1 MCLEKVTENISDN
14 CSANILGWVYFWLS
28 CRFKVSAEMAHHRR
42 CFHNF
47 LKNVSNSYCAGV
59 HPSIF
64 DAKRELS
71 WKSPSNYMT
80 ILKVYIENS
89 EAVCT
94 LFSGACSKG
103 KTFCYQNYF
112 MLLCTNYYLM
122 GSIDLLL
129 LQLPNIKKPCF
140 LYFIIE
146 NLYVAVCWLASKA
159 IATQRDFRKISL
171 LKWSEFRRINWFL
184 FLLKSPENDF
194 VISSRGIEV
203 T

>member
-1 MCLEKVTENISDN
+1 MFQIVTMLESTLVYLMQKENYLENHPQI
-14 CSANILGWVYFWLS
+14 IWL
-28 CRFKVSAEMAHHRR
+28 
-42 CFHNF
+42 
-47 LKNVSNSYCAGV
+47 Y
-59 HPSIF
+59 
-64 DAKRELS
+64 
-71 WKSPSNYMT
+71 WKF
-80 ILKVYIENS
+80 ILKIQKLYVRFFL
-89 EAVCT
+89 V
-94 LFSGACSKG
+94 LVQRG

-184 FLLKSPENDF
+184 YPLKSPENDF